1 MSLNIRAAAS
11 CEVCDALIDDEI
23 TKRDALETALF
34 GADRYAACIVCR
46 RAVLQP
52 WTPEYRLKW
61 DKRQAQLVDEVTR
74 PLRAAWANGML
85 AAQGGEKP
93 RITPGEFVDALN
105 GAFGKQTTN
114 RATHAKG
121 IVLSG
126 TFTPTPQAVRLSKA
140 PHFKQAVPITV
151 RFSDNTGIP
160 TLPDAAPQ
168 ARPHGM
174 AIKFHLPDGT
184 DTDLVTHSLNG
195 FPAKTAED
203 MRQFIVA
210 ATASGPGVAAPTPI
224 QKYLE
229 AHPEAKPFATAPG
242 PAPVSYG
249 TLAYFGVNT
258 FKFIAAD
265 GRATFGRYQI
275 IPETGKQFLSKDDA
289 VNASHDYLLD
299 EIRTRVAKGPV
310 RFKFVLQLPVPGD
323 KLDDPSIPWSDT
335 NKTNELGTIEIT
347 SVVSDSDATQRAL
360 LFLPSLLPD
369 GIEPAD
375 PMIRFRGLAYPVS
388 YDRRHR

>member
-1 MSLNIRAAAS
+1 VS
-11 CEVCDALIDDEI
+11 
-23 TKRDALETALF
+23 
-34 GADRYAACIVCR
+34 
-46 RAVLQP
+46 P
-52 WTPEYRLKW
+52 
-61 DKRQAQLVDEVTR
+61 
-74 PLRAAWANGML
+74 
-85 AAQGGEKP
+85 
-93 RITPGEFVDALN
+93 
-105 GAFGKQTTN
+105 
-114 RATHAKG
+114 
-121 IVLSG
+121 
-126 TFTPTPQAVRLSKA
+126 
-140 PHFKQAVPITV
+140 PHFCANEITV

-160 TLPDAAPQ
+160 TLADAAPQ

-174 AIKFHLPDGT
+174 AIRFHLPDGT

-203 MRQFIVA
+203 MRQFILA

-249 TLAYFGVNT
+249 TIAYFGVNT

-265 GRATFGRYQI
+265 GKATFGRYQI
-275 IPETGKQFLSKDDA
+275 IPEMGKQFLSKDEA

-335 NKTNELGTIEIT
+335 NKTSELGTIEIT
-347 SVVSDSDATQRAL
+347 SIVPDSDATQRAL

-375 PMIRFRGLAYPVS
+375 PMIQIPRPCLSSLLRPSPPVIFRRCVCVQLLDLFEATGRVLVQQARLQKHRVLVL
-388 YDRRHR
+388 DERHRVHVVLAVQQPSFRSQRQPTSQ

>member
-1 MSLNIRAAAS
+1 MKCLQFRKTYSS
-11 CEVCDALIDDEI
+11 I
-23 TKRDALETALF
+23 TL
-34 GADRYAACIVCR
+34 
-46 RAVLQP
+46 AVLVLILSGHQASTRGQ
-52 WTPEYRLKW
+52 TPEPT
-61 DKRQAQLVDEVTR
+61 AT
-74 PLRAAWANGML
+74 
-85 AAQGGEKP
+85 P
-93 RITPGEFVDALN
+93 RITPADFVDALN

-126 TFTPTPQAVRLSKA
+126 TFVPTSQAVRLSKA

-160 TLPDAAPQ
+160 TLADAAPQ

-174 AIKFHLPDGT
+174 AIRFHLPDGT
-184 DTDLVTHSLNG
+184 ETDLVTHSLNG
-195 FPAKTAED
+195 FPAKNAED
-203 MRQFIVA
+203 MRQFILAVI
-210 ATASGPGVAAPTPI
+210 ASGPGVAAPTPI

-249 TLAYFGVNT
+249 TIAYFGVNT

-265 GRATFGRYQI
+265 GTATFGRYQI
-275 IPETGKQFLSKDDA
+275 IPEAGKQFLPKDD
-289 VNASHDYLLD
+289 VGNASHDYLLD
-299 EIRTRVAKGPV
+299 EIRTRIGKGPV
-310 RFKFVLQLPVPGD
+310 RFKLVLQLPAPGD

-335 NKTNELGTIEIT
+335 NKTKEFGTIEIT
-347 SVVSDSDATQRAL
+347 SVVPDSDAAQRAL

-375 PMIRFRGLAYPVS
+375 PMIGFRGLAYPVS

>member
-1 MSLNIRAAAS
+1 MNSVNFSKTYLT
-11 CEVCDALIDDEI
+11 LI
-23 TKRDALETALF
+23 L
-34 GADRYAACIVCR
+34 
-46 RAVLQP
+46 AVLVLSPVAILIVSGQQAG
-52 WTPEYRLKW
+52 TPG
-61 DKRQAQLVDEVTR
+61 QTHAPT
-74 PLRAAWANGML
+74 GT
-85 AAQGGEKP
+85 P

-121 IVLSG
+121 IVLLG
-126 TFTPTPQAVRLSKA
+126 TFKPTSQAAGLSKA

-160 TLPDAAPQ
+160 TLADAAPQ

-184 DTDLVTHSLNG
+184 DTDLVTHSSNG

-203 MRQFIVA
+203 MRQFILAVI
-210 ATASGPGVAAPTPI
+210 ASGPGVAPPTPI

-265 GRATFGRYQI
+265 GKATFGRYQI
-275 IPETGKQFLSKDDA
+275 IPETGKQFLSADDA
-289 VNASHDYLLD
+289 ATASHDYLLD
-299 EIRTRVAKGPV
+299 EMRARVGKGPV
-310 RFKFVLQLPVPGD
+310 RFRVVLQLPKSGD
-323 KLDDPSIPWSDT
+323 QLDDPSTPWSDT
-335 NKTNELGTIEIT
+335 NQTSELGSIEIT
-347 SVVSDSDATQRAL
+347 SVVPDSDATQRAL

>member
-1 MSLNIRAAAS
+1 MSTIKFWKTYPSIIL
-11 CEVCDALIDDEI
+11 
-23 TKRDALETALF
+23 
-34 GADRYAACIVCR
+34 
-46 RAVLQP
+46 AVLVLILSGQQARTYGQTPQP
-52 WTPEYRLKW
+52 T
-61 DKRQAQLVDEVTR
+61 AT
-74 PLRAAWANGML
+74 
-85 AAQGGEKP
+85 P
-93 RITPGEFVDALN
+93 RITPGDFVDALN

-121 IVLSG
+121 IVLLG
-126 TFTPTPQAVRLSKA
+126 NFTPTAQAVGLSKA
-140 PHFKQAVPITV
+140 PHFRQAVPITV

-160 TLPDAAPQ
+160 TMADAAPQ
-168 ARPHGM
+168 ARPLGM
-174 AIKFHLPDGT
+174 SIKFHLSDGT

-195 FPAKTAED
+195 FPAKSPED
-203 MRQFIVA
+203 MRQFILAVI
-210 ATASGPGVAAPTPI
+210 ASGPGVAAPTPI

-242 PAPVSYG
+242 PAPVSYA
-249 TLAYFGVNT
+249 TIAYFGVNT

-265 GRATFGRYQI
+265 GKATFGRYQI
-275 IPETGKQFLSKDDA
+275 IPETGLQFLPKDDA

-299 EIRTRVAKGPV
+299 EIRTRVGEGPV
-310 RFKFVLQLPVPGD
+310 RFKLVLQLPVPGD

-335 NKTNELGTIEIT
+335 NKTIELGSIEIT
-347 SVVSDSDATQRAL
+347 SVVPDSDATQRAL

-388 YDRRHR
+388 YDRRHRDL

>member
-1 MSLNIRAAAS
+1 MKTTRSNQRTNVVTGAWMPLTLTRRLIMNSLTFLNTYPSII
-11 CEVCDALIDDEI
+11 L
-23 TKRDALETALF
+23 
-34 GADRYAACIVCR
+34 
-46 RAVLQP
+46 AVLVLSPVLVLIVSGQQAGTHGQ
-52 WTPEYRLKW
+52 TPEPK
-61 DKRQAQLVDEVTR
+61 AT
-74 PLRAAWANGML
+74 
-85 AAQGGEKP
+85 P

-121 IVLSG
+121 IVLLG
-126 TFTPTPQAVRLSKA
+126 TFTPTSQAVGLSKA
-140 PHFKQAVPITV
+140 AHFKQAVAITV

-160 TLPDAAPQ
+160 TLADAAPQ

-184 DTDLVTHSLNG
+184 DTDLVAHSLNG
-195 FPAKTAED
+195 FPAKTPED
-203 MRQFIVA
+203 MRQFIMA

-249 TLAYFGVNT
+249 TIAYFGVNT

-265 GRATFGRYQI
+265 GKATFGRYQI

-335 NKTNELGTIEIT
+335 NKTSELGTIEIT
-347 SVVSDSDATQRAL
+347 SIVPESDATQRAL
-360 LFLPSLLPD
+360 PFLPSLLPD

-388 YDRRHR
+388 YDRRHQ

>member
-1 MSLNIRAAAS
+1 MKPNRSNLRTNLVTGTWRPIMNSLKFWKTYPSII
-11 CEVCDALIDDEI
+11 L
-23 TKRDALETALF
+23 
-34 GADRYAACIVCR
+34 
-46 RAVLQP
+46 AVLVLILSGQRASTYCQ
-52 WTPEYRLKW
+52 TPE
-61 DKRQAQLVDEVTR
+61 
-74 PLRAAWANGML
+74 PAAT
-85 AAQGGEKP
+85 P
-93 RITPGEFVDALN
+93 RITPGDFVDALN
-105 GAFGKQTTN
+105 GAFGKQTTS

-126 TFTPTPQAVRLSKA
+126 KFTPTPQAVGLSKA

-160 TLPDAAPQ
+160 TVADGAPQ
-168 ARPHGM
+168 ARPLGM
-174 AIKFHLPDGT
+174 SIKFHLPDGT
-184 DTDLVTHSLNG
+184 ATDLVTHSLNG
-195 FPAKTAED
+195 FPAKTPED
-203 MRQFIVA
+203 MRQFILAVI
-210 ATASGPGVAAPTPI
+210 ASGPGVAAPTPI

-249 TLAYFGVNT
+249 TIAYFGVNT
-258 FKFIAAD
+258 FKFMAAD
-265 GRATFGRYQI
+265 GTVTFGRYQI
-275 IPETGKQFLSKDDA
+275 IPETGKQFLPKDDA

-299 EIRTRVAKGPV
+299 EIRTRIGRGPV
-310 RFKFVLQLPVPGD
+310 RFKFVLQLSAPGD

-335 NKTNELGTIEIT
+335 NKTVEIGTIEIT

-375 PMIRFRGLAYPVS
+375 PMIRFRGLTYPVS
-388 YDRRHR
+388 YDRRHP

>member
-1 MSLNIRAAAS
+1 MKRIWIMNSLKFRTTDAS
-11 CEVCDALIDDEI
+11 IVLALLVLI
-23 TKRDALETALF
+23 LF
-34 GADRYAACIVCR
+34 GQASTYGQKPEPAA
-46 RAVLQP
+46 
-52 WTPEYRLKW
+52 T
-61 DKRQAQLVDEVTR
+61 
-74 PLRAAWANGML
+74 
-85 AAQGGEKP
+85 P
-93 RITPGEFVDALN
+93 RITPEDFVDALN

-121 IVLSG
+121 IVLLG
-126 TFTPTPQAVRLSKA
+126 TFTPTSHAVVLSKA

-160 TLPDAAPQ
+160 TLADAASQ

-174 AIKFHLPDGT
+174 SIKFHLPDGT
-184 DTDLVTHSLNG
+184 ETDLVTHSLNG
-195 FPAKTAED
+195 FPAKSPED
-203 MRQFIVA
+203 MRQFILAV
-210 ATASGPGVAAPTPI
+210 TASGPGVPAPTPI

-242 PAPVSYG
+242 LAPVSYG
-249 TLAYFGVNT
+249 TITYFGVNT
-258 FKFIAAD
+258 FKFIAGD
-265 GRATFGRYQI
+265 GKATFGRYQI

-289 VNASHDYLLD
+289 LNASHDYLLD
-299 EIRTRVAKGPV
+299 EIRARVSKEPV
-310 RFKFVLQLPVPGD
+310 RFKLVLQLPAPGD

-335 NKTNELGTIEIT
+335 NKTSELGTIEIT
-347 SVVSDSDATQRAL
+347 SVVPDSDATQRAL

-388 YDRRHR
+388 YDRRHP

>member
-1 MSLNIRAAAS
+1 MTTHRSNPPTNVATGTLTPLTLTRTPIMNFLTFWKHCLSIILGAL
-11 CEVCDALIDDEI
+11 ALIVSGQRASTQEH
-23 TKRDALETALF
+23 TPAP
-34 GADRYAACIVCR
+34 AA
-46 RAVLQP
+46 
-52 WTPEYRLKW
+52 T
-61 DKRQAQLVDEVTR
+61 
-74 PLRAAWANGML
+74 
-85 AAQGGEKP
+85 P
-93 RITPGEFVDALN
+93 RITPDDLVDVLN
-105 GAFGKQTTN
+105 GAFGKQTTY

-126 TFTPTPQAVRLSKA
+126 TFTPASQAAGLSKA
-140 PHFKQAVPITV
+140 LHFKQAVPIIV
-151 RFSDNTGIP
+151 RFSDNTGLP
-160 TLPDAAPQ
+160 KLPDAAPQ

-195 FPAKTAED
+195 FPARTPD
-203 MRQFIVA
+203 DLRQFILA
-210 ATASGPGVAAPTPI
+210 AIASGPGVAAPTPI

-265 GRATFGRYQI
+265 GTATFGRYQI
-275 IPETGKQFLSKDDA
+275 LPDAGKHFLSADDA
-289 VNASHDYLLD
+289 SNAPHDYLMD
-299 EIRTRVAKGPV
+299 EIRIRVGDGPV
-310 RFKFVLQLPVPGD
+310 TFKVVLQLAAPGD
-323 KLDDPSIPWSDT
+323 TLDDPSITWSDT
-335 NKTNELGTIEIT
+335 NRTTELGTLEIT
-347 SVVSDSDATQRAL
+347 SVVGDSEATQRAL

-375 PMIRFRGLAYPVS
+375 PMIRFRSLAYPIS
-388 YDRRHR
+388 YDRRHP

>member
-1 MSLNIRAAAS
+1 MDVKFLKVNAS
-11 CEVCDALIDDEI
+11 IVLALLVLI
-23 TKRDALETALF
+23 LF
-34 GADRYAACIVCR
+34 GHQAITYGQKPKPAA
-46 RAVLQP
+46 
-52 WTPEYRLKW
+52 T
-61 DKRQAQLVDEVTR
+61 
-74 PLRAAWANGML
+74 
-85 AAQGGEKP
+85 P
-93 RITPGEFVDALN
+93 RITPEDFVDALN

-126 TFTPTPQAVRLSKA
+126 TFTPASHAVALSKA

-160 TLPDAAPQ
+160 TLADAAPQ

-203 MRQFIVA
+203 MRQFILAV
-210 ATASGPGVAAPTPI
+210 TASGPGVGAPTPI
-224 QKYLE
+224 EKYLE

-249 TLAYFGVNT
+249 TITYFGVNT

-265 GRATFGRYQI
+265 GKATFGRYQV
-275 IPETGKQFLSKDDA
+275 IPETGKQFLPKDEA

-299 EIRTRVAKGPV
+299 EIRTRVGKEPV
-310 RFKFVLQLPVPGD
+310 RFKLVLQLPAPGD

-335 NKTNELGTIEIT
+335 NKTTELGTIEIT
-347 SVVSDSDATQRAL
+347 SVVPDSDATQRAL

-369 GIEPAD
+369 GIEPGD
-375 PMIRFRGLAYPVS
+375 PMIRFRGLSYPVS
-388 YDRRHR
+388 YDRRHP

>member
-1 MSLNIRAAAS
+1 MSAIQFWNTYLSIIFAALVIMAS
-11 CEVCDALIDDEI
+11 GHQAH
-23 TKRDALETALF
+23 
-34 GADRYAACIVCR
+34 G
-46 RAVLQP
+46 Q
-52 WTPEYRLKW
+52 TPEPT
-61 DKRQAQLVDEVTR
+61 AT
-74 PLRAAWANGML
+74 
-85 AAQGGEKP
+85 P
-93 RITPGEFVDALN
+93 RITPGDFVDALN

-121 IVLSG
+121 IVLLG
-126 TFTPTPQAVRLSKA
+126 KFTPASEAAALSKA

-203 MRQFIVA
+203 MRQFILAVI
-210 ATASGPGVAAPTPI
+210 ASGPGTAAPTPI

-229 AHPEAKPFATAPG
+229 AHPEAKPFATNPG
-242 PAPVSYG
+242 PPPVSYG

-258 FKFIAAD
+258 FKFVTTD
-265 GRATFGRYQI
+265 GKATFGRYQI
-275 IPETGKQFLSKDDA
+275 IPEAGRQFLSKGA
-289 VNASHDYLLD
+289 IANVSHDYLID
-299 EIRTRVAKGPV
+299 EIRGRVGKGPV
-310 RFKFVLQLPVPGD
+310 RFKLVLQLPAPGD
-323 KLDDPSIPWSDT
+323 QLEDPSIPWADT
-335 NKTNELGTIEIT
+335 NKTMELGTIEIT
-347 SVVSDSDATQRAL
+347 SVVPDSDATQRAL

-388 YDRRHR
+388 YDRRHP

>member
-1 MSLNIRAAAS
+1 MNSLKFWKTYPSI
-11 CEVCDALIDDEI
+11 
-23 TKRDALETALF
+23 
-34 GADRYAACIVCR
+34 IV
-46 RAVLQP
+46 AVLVLILSGQQARTYGQ
-52 WTPEYRLKW
+52 TPEPT
-61 DKRQAQLVDEVTR
+61 AT
-74 PLRAAWANGML
+74 
-85 AAQGGEKP
+85 P
-93 RITPGEFVDALN
+93 RITPGDFVDALN

-121 IVLSG
+121 IVLLG
-126 TFTPTPQAVRLSKA
+126 KFTPTSHAVGLSKA

-160 TLPDAAPQ
+160 TLADAAPQ

-195 FPAKTAED
+195 FPAKSPED

-210 ATASGPGVAAPTPI
+210 IIASGPGIAAPTPI

-249 TLAYFGVNT
+249 TIAYFGVNT

-265 GRATFGRYQI
+265 GKATFGRYQI
-275 IPETGKQFLSKDDA
+275 IPETGKQFLSKDDV

-299 EIRTRVAKGPV
+299 EIRTRVGKGPV
-310 RFKFVLQLPVPGD
+310 RFKLVLQLPAPGD

-347 SVVSDSDATQRAL
+347 LVVPDSDATQRAL

-375 PMIRFRGLAYPVS
+375 PMIRFRGLAYPIS
-388 YDRRHR
+388 YDRRHP